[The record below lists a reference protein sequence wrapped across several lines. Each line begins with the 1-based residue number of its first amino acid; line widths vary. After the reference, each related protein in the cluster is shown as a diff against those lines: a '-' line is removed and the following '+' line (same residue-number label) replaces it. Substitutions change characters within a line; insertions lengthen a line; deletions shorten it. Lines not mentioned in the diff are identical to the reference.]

1 MTKKAQVIV
10 TQENTSGRNERFQ
23 DTSTGETM
31 TRAQFVKKIEGGQY
45 NGVYHVRTIN
55 GVKTPVSNPDKDS
68 NNNLG

>member
-1 MTKKAQVIV
+1 
-10 TQENTSGRNERFQ
+10 
-23 DTSTGETM
+23 TSTGETM